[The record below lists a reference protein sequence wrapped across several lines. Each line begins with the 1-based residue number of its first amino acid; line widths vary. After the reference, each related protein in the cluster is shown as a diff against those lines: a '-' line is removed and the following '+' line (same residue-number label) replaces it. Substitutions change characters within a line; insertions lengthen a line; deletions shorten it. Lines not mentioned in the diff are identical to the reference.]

1 MSWFY
6 ALVRSKII
14 NRNFTFMIRLG
25 LCSQKPYEKY
35 RLGCRRVRTQSC
47 WDIYPAARYHQL
59 ALPVA
64 CGSRSNLPR
73 IGQSALVSSTK
84 NWPISDRISLLLRRM
99 TSWPFERQSA
109 LVLLPKN
116 YFTSVF
122 FDLRVTLEIYENLH
136 TFHLITSLHFTS
148 YQHFRGKSVLSSY
161 FQYK

>member
-1 MSWFY
+1 MRLRWDSNPQPLNHNASECLEVQCAIHCATEPPV
-6 ALVRSKII
+6 ALEGEVSI
-14 NRNFTFMIRLG
+14 
-25 LCSQKPYEKY
+25 CSQSPVS
-35 RLGCRRVRTQSC
+35 RAR
-47 WDIYPAARYHQL
+47 IYQELANQRSYH
-59 ALPVA
+59 
-64 CGSRSNLPR
+64 LPR

-136 TFHLITSLHFTS
+136 TFRLITSLHFTS
-148 YQHFRGKSVLSSY
+148 YEHFRGKSVLSSY

>member
-25 LCSQKPYEKY
+25 LCSQKPYETY

-84 NWPISDRISLLLRRM
+84 NWPISARIIYQKLANQRSYHL
-99 TSWPFERQSA
+99 PKIGQSA
-109 LVLLPKN
+109 IVFRCYYEEWHRGLSSVNQRSYCYPK
-116 YFTSVF
+116 
-122 FDLRVTLEIYENLH
+122 
-136 TFHLITSLHFTS
+136 ITSL
-148 YQHFRGKSVLSSY
+148 QY
-161 FQYK
+161 FSICEWH

>member
-84 NWPISDRISLLLRRM
+84 NWPISARIIYQKLANQRSYFAVTTKNDIVAFRASISARIATQKLLHFSIFRFASDIRNLRK
-99 TSWPFERQSA
+99 SSHLSFD
-109 LVLLPKN
+109 
-116 YFTSVF
+116 YF
-122 FDLRVTLEIYENLH
+122 
-136 TFHLITSLHFTS
+136 TSLHF
-148 YQHFRGKSVLSSY
+148 L
-161 FQYK
+161 